1 MVISLMVVI
10 TSTLYDLHHIF
21 IMYMSIVHFKYIQ
34 FLVVNYTTTKMKK
47 KRNILKQTDKRR
59 PQ

>member
-47 KRNILKQTDKRR
+47 KKGIF
-59 PQ
+59 